1 MKVVHVIV
9 GLNVGGAELMLLR
22 LIGNMNSN
30 YKNVVISLTDLGK
43 LGEQYKEEG
52 IEVLTLGAQSFF
64 DFPSIFLDLRRL
76 LKQLRPDVVQTWMY
90 HSDFLGGLAARSVGI
105 KNVVW
110 NVRNTKLGGRGFGN
124 YWFRRLCGLFSYIVP
139 RTVLFVSDSAK
150 LAHERKGYCP
160 RKSQVIYNGF
170 DLERFRFDQAAKNKV
185 RESLGLTKNEF
196 LICSVGRFVPEKD
209 HLTFIMAVRSLV
221 DSGADVSALMIGH
234 GVDWDNTTIVDH
246 IRGVEKY
253 FHLLGPQK
261 EVQDFLSCAD
271 VFCLHS
277 TTEGF
282 PNVLGEAMAVGLP
295 CITTR
300 AGDAERI
307 LNSPEFTVNA
317 GDCEGL
323 VEALTRVHELSDEE
337 RKSLGAVNR
346 HRVERQF
353 SLSGTVAQFEELYS
367 SLKG

>member
-1 MKVVHVIV
+1 M
-9 GLNVGGAELMLLR
+9 LMR
-22 LIGNMNSN
+22 LSANMTPT
-30 YKNVVISLTDLGK
+30 YENVVISLTDLGK
-43 LGEQYKEEG
+43 LGEQFKVQG
-52 IEVLTLGAQSFF
+52 IEVLTLGARSFF
-64 DFPSIFLDLRRL
+64 DIPSIFFDLRKL

-110 NVRNTKLGGRGFGN
+110 NVRNTKLGGRGVGN
-124 YWFRRLCGLFSYIVP
+124 YWFRRLCGLLSYIVP
-139 RTVLFVSDSAK
+139 RKVLFVSDSAK
-150 LAHERKGYCP
+150 LVHERNGYCP
-160 RKSQVIYNGF
+160 RKSQVIHNGF
-170 DLERFRFDQAAKNKV
+170 DLERFRFDQAV
-185 RESLGLTKNEF
+185 RNEVRKSLGLTENEF

-209 HLTFIMAVRSLV
+209 HLTFIKAVQSLI
-221 DSGADVSALMIGH
+221 DSGIDVGALMIGH
-234 GVDWDNTTIVDH
+234 DVDWDNAEIVDH
-246 IRGVEKY
+246 IRGVEKN

-307 LNSPEFTVNA
+307 LNFPEFTVNA
-317 GDCEGL
+317 GDWEGL
-323 VEALTRVHELSDEE
+323 ADALRRVHELSDGE
-337 RKSLGAVNR
+337 RRSLGAVNR

-353 SLSGTVAQFEELYS
+353 SLSGTVAQFEELYR